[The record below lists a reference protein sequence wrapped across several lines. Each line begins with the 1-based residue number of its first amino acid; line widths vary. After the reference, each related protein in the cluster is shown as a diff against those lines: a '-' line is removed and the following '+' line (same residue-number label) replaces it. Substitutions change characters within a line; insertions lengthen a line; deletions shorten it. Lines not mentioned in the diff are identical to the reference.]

1 MQVRALIIALLL
13 SSPAFAQ
20 APPSTGGYTFQGQGN
35 LPAIL
40 SSLANPQ
47 INQIPIGNG
56 QNGFSLIQPFG
67 DLIPS
72 PNGPLGDYNVTGA
85 HYGITTCQSTPCTI
99 ASTVVLCNAAAGNIV
114 LNLPGAAGTGVF
126 YWVSKTDSTSNVCT
140 ITAGG
145 SDLINGF
152 GSTGLS
158 TKGQGVLLDDSAL
171 GTWLAA
177 LVAPVAASNTTGS
190 GFPLSGSANANNFS
204 IVNIDNLGLV
214 ALGPPTPASCNAI
227 CTGTCATTYTYK
239 FTTTGDNNT
248 QTNVSGP
255 VTCTNAATLST
266 TNHNVL
272 TWTLATGSKQVNIYG
287 RVANALGLLASC
299 SGTAG
304 FCTPTTYNDNGH
316 ATVGVAPPAYN
327 HTGMAISN
335 GFLGAEVPVMSN
347 ANTNSLTGTVYLPF
361 QGSTPALA
369 SEVLAQQTIGLQGQV
384 LSLYCTIN
392 PSSSMT
398 FTVRHNG
405 VSTNLSCAI
414 SGGTS
419 CNDITE
425 ADSFAA
431 TSGDLLDYQVVVTG
445 ATAEGGC
452 GVMVLD

>member
-1 MQVRALIIALLL
+1 MRLRALIIALLL
-13 SSPAFAQ
+13 SSQTFAQ

-56 QNGFSLIQPFG
+56 QSGYSLVTPFG

-85 HYGITTCQSTPCTI
+85 HYGVQTCSATPCTI
-99 ASTVVLCNAAAGNIV
+99 TSTVVLCNAAAGNLV

-145 SDLINGF
+145 SDLINGL
-152 GSTGLS
+152 GTTGLS

-171 GTWLAA
+171 GAWLAA
-177 LVAPVAASNTTGS
+177 LVSPVSAGNTSGS

-214 ALGPPTPASCNAI
+214 ALGPPSPVSCNAI

-248 QTNVSGP
+248 QTSPSGA
-255 VTCTNAATLST
+255 VTCTNASTLT
-266 TNHNVL
+266 TANHNVL
-272 TWTLATGSKQVNIYG
+272 TWTLATGSHQVNVYG
-287 RVANALGLLASC
+287 RIANSLGLLASC
-299 SGTAG
+299 IGNAG
-304 FCTPTTYNDNGH
+304 FCTPTTYNDNGT

-327 HTGMAISN
+327 HTGMAVSS
-335 GFLGAEVPVMSN
+335 GFLGAESAAMSN

-361 QGSTPALA
+361 QGSVPALA
-369 SEVLAQQTIGLQGQV
+369 SEALAQQTMPIQTQV
-384 LSLYCTIN
+384 IDLYCTIAAT
-392 PSSSMT
+392 SSMT

-405 VSTNLSCAI
+405 VSTNLACVIA
-414 SGGTS
+414 GGTS
-419 CNDITE
+419 CHDITE

-431 TSGDLLDYQVVVTG
+431 TAGDTLDYQVVVTG
-445 ATAEGGC
+445 ATTEGGC
-452 GVMVLD
+452 GVMVLN